1 MGRLCSGKVDIAA
14 MQERVLDLS
23 FGQWIDITNPHKE
36 DIFALSK
43 KYHVPEKSLLSCL
56 DPEHLPKLENQNDFL
71 FLVTRVFDKSNSSK
85 GDTVQELTTKLALF
99 ISKDKII
106 TIHRVDHEFIDNLRD
121 RLTKD
126 KGCLDSKKLILEL
139 LSSAIDSFDVPLTQL
154 EAQVTHFEQ
163 LIFQNTKQKRIFQEG
178 FLLKRKS
185 TVFRKVLK
193 LANEVNNKL
202 VIKAE
207 FQTQDFQE
215 IKTNMETMLFYAE
228 DVLDNVTNLINLY
241 LSITSQKTNE
251 ASYKTNE
258 IVRILTVFSI
268 FFLPLNFLAG
278 VYGMNFEHM
287 PELKSE
293 NGYFI
298 VLGIMFCI
306 SIGLFTWMYHRG
318 WIKGPDEI

>member
-1 MGRLCSGKVDIAA
+1 
-14 MQERVLDLS
+14 MQEYTLDLS
-23 FGQWIDITNPHKE
+23 FGQWIDITAPLKE
-36 DIFALSK
+36 DVPGLSK
-43 KYHVPEKSLLSCL
+43 KYGIPEKNLYSCL
-56 DPEHLPKLENQNDFL
+56 DPEHLPKLESHTDFL

-85 GDTVQELTTKLALF
+85 GDTVQELTTKLAFF
-99 ISKDKII
+99 IFKDRVI
-106 TIHRVDHEFIDNLRD
+106 TVHRVGHEFIDELKNL
-121 RLTKD
+121 LTVN

-139 LSSAIDSFDVPLTQL
+139 IESSIESFDQPLSQL
-154 EAQVTHFEQ
+154 ENQVMHFEQ
-163 LIFQNTKQKRIFQEG
+163 LIFKGAKQKKIFQEG

-202 VIKAE
+202 VIKSE
-207 FQTQDFQE
+207 FQNQDFQE
-215 IKTNMETMLFYAE
+215 MKTAMETMLFYAE
-228 DVLDNVTNLINLY
+228 EVLDNVTNLINLY
-241 LSITSQKTNE
+241 LSLTSQKTNE

-293 NGYFI
+293 NGYYFVI
-298 VLGIMFCI
+298 STMVLI
-306 SIGLFTWMYHRG
+306 SVGLFTWMYRRG
-318 WIKGPDEI
+318 WIRGLDEL

>member
-1 MGRLCSGKVDIAA
+1 
-14 MQERVLDLS
+14 MQERVFDLS
-23 FGQWIDITNPHKE
+23 LGQWIDITSPHA
-36 DIFALSK
+36 DDVNDLAK
-43 KYHVPEKSLLSCL
+43 KYNVPVTSLLSCL
-56 DPEHLPKLENQNDFL
+56 DPEHLPKLEQQNDLL
-71 FLVTRVFDKSNSSK
+71 FMVTRIFDKSNSIK
-85 GDTVQELTTKLALF
+85 GDTVQELTTKLAFF
-99 ISKDKII
+99 ISKDRVI
-106 TIHRVDHEFIDNLRD
+106 TIHRVDHDFIEELRQK
-121 RLTKD
+121 LTQNR
-126 KGCLDSKKLILEL
+126 GSLDSKRLILEL
-139 LSSAIDSFDVPLTQL
+139 LRSSIDSFDLPLTQL
-154 EAQVTHFEQ
+154 EGQVVHFEQ
-163 LIFQNTKQKRIFQEG
+163 LVFKNAKQKRIFQEG

-185 TVFRKVLK
+185 NVFRKVLK
-193 LANEVNNKL
+193 LSNEVNNKL

-215 IKTNMETMLFYAE
+215 IKTNMDTMLFYAE
-228 DVLDNVTNLINLY
+228 EVLDNVSNLIHLY

-293 NGYFI
+293 YGYFI

-306 SIGLFTWMYHRG
+306 SLGLFIWMYRRG
-318 WIKGPDEI
+318 WIKGLDEI